1 MHDAISTIIFWRHIW
16 RQKSSQTLCL
26 QSHAQLQLLSFH
38 MIRYNFLIKARFDI
52 YYLVPCLAS
61 GIIQSYLSYI
71 LWKVE
76 RLQAEL
82 VQVSKGKKMQ
92 QIFDVGHMAPEN
104 EARHC
109 ICFSR
114 TVQSIQCFHC
124 FLPPLLSSRSWQTYY
139 IQSITQM
146 GLGPGQS
153 WVEPVLVKFYKPSI
167 WIGDG

>member
-1 MHDAISTIIFWRHIW
+1 MHDAISTIIFWSHIW

-92 QIFDVGHMAPEN
+92 QIFDVGRMAPKK
-104 EARHC
+104 RSQTLHLFLTHC
-109 ICFSR
+109 PIDSMFSLFFAAIIVVEKL
-114 TVQSIQCFHC
+114 TNLLHSINNTNG
-124 FLPPLLSSRSWQTYY
+124 SRAGSV
-139 IQSITQM
+139 M
-146 GLGPGQS
+146 GRACAG
-153 WVEPVLVKFYKPSI
+153 
-167 WIGDG
+167 